1 MLWIQAKMT
10 HAQPPEGKVG
20 ITYML
25 QGDSVASNVDPYAT
39 TPPAGGKWLTDGPH
53 MMIFNTKVLLDAY
66 PHAVTE
72 IPDTTQPYVMFAGTP
87 YAHLMIPV
95 QP

>member
-1 MLWIQAKMT
+1 
-10 HAQPPEGKVG
+10 
-20 ITYML
+20 
-25 QGDSVASNVDPYAT
+25 
-39 TPPAGGKWLTDGPH
+39 

-95 QP
+95 KP

>member
-1 MLWIQAKMT
+1 
-10 HAQPPEGKVG
+10 
-20 ITYML
+20 
-25 QGDSVASNVDPYAT
+25 
-39 TPPAGGKWLTDGPH
+39 

-87 YAHLMIPV
+87 YAHLIIPV
-95 QP
+95 NRSETAGRRPARECLSACRRRTPVFPLLALRRTNSTSKVRF